1 MADDSGSG
9 STIEQLING
18 KIAEALRARRPQ
30 WRGRVEAERSQK
42 DSDGKRVQ
50 PDIKILYPRNPPVVI
65 ESEVHPNVSN
75 VMDEAKGR
83 VGKKL
88 KGDTRAVEQAIAL
101 RIPERLKNVIQD
113 DLAEE
118 ISEIKNFEYCVISK
132 KGRWP
137 KEGWIEG
144 GGRPICRIH

>member
-1 MADDSGSG
+1 MEDNSS

-18 KIAEALRARRPQ
+18 KIAEVLRALRPQ

-75 VMDEAKGR
+75 VLDEAEGR

-88 KGDTRAVEQAIAL
+88 RGDIREVEQAIAL

-113 DLAEE
+113 DLAKE
-118 ISEIKNFEYCVISK
+118 IRGTENFEYCVISK

-144 GGRPICRIH
+144 G